1 MPKATTRR
9 THRRTHRRAHRK
21 YKRGG
26 DGTPDIEMGP
36 IQKDVTPYEI
46 GPDPKRGEDFE
57 TKFIQEKISEPPL
70 TSTEITQFF
79 DNEPPEQ
86 SERRSMASEDI
97 ASAVAQYQQPMG
109 NIFKGGKKTHRHRRR
124 GRKSKRKSHKSRR
137 H

>member
-1 MPKATTRR
+1 MPKATTRS
-9 THRRTHRRAHRK
+9 TKRR

-46 GPDPKRGEDFE
+46 GPDPKRGNDFE

-70 TSTEITQFF
+70 TSVEVTKFF

-86 SERRSMASEDI
+86 AERRSMGSEDI
-97 ASAVAQYQQPMG
+97 ASAVAQYEQPMG
-109 NIFKGGKKTHRHRRR
+109 NIFKGGKKTRRHRRR
-124 GRKSKRKSHKSRR
+124 GRKSRRKGRKSRR